1 MALPIAL
8 YDDGTDILCLILR
21 LSNQYGCAYDRARP
35 FYIH

>member
-8 YDDGTDILCLILR
+8 CDDGTDILCLILR
-21 LSNQYGCAYDRARP
+21 LSNKYGCAYDRARA